1 MDTNTLGTNTNTG
14 AIYPVVNNGSDDTIH
29 LTPFEKFSQSVLDL
43 LSNLAV
49 LELREESENEDDE
62 HEQERALVFKYLL
75 EEFREYTIDRGKTK
89 ERVVHC
95 EWDTT

>member
-1 MDTNTLGTNTNTG
+1 VPNPNFNRFQT
-14 AIYPVVNNGSDDTIH
+14 
-29 LTPFEKFSQSVLDL
+29 SVLDL

-49 LELREESENEDDE
+49 LELREENEVEDFE

-95 EWDTT
+95 EWDTA